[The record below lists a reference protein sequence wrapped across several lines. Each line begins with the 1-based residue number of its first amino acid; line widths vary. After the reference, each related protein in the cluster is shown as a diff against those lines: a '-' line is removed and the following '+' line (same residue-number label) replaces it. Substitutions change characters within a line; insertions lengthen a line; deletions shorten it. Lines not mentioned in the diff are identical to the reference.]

1 MVSRT
6 KKNQQQQQQKTNK
19 KQNKQQQQQPQNLEL
34 VCSGNTIMDK
44 ISGVIFATRLVPTG

>member
-19 KQNKQQQQQPQNLEL
+19 KQNKQQQQPQNLEL